1 MVDWYFLHI
10 DQHTGNVYHH
20 QTCQALHNG
29 GKGPVGNLTD
39 TEKMIN
45 ELRSRIANPS
55 PIICP
60 NQRCGCGMC
69 IPKAQTEEDYKILF
83 SKHVSY

>member
-10 DQHTGNVYHH
+10 DQHTGLVYHH
-20 QTCQALHNG
+20 QTCQALHDKKRGAIGSLSDSDQILNDLEVRL
-29 GKGPVGNLTD
+29 KNPV
-39 TEKMIN
+39 
-45 ELRSRIANPS
+45 

-69 IPKAQTEEDYKILF
+69 VPKADNLNDFNVFWKNR
-83 SKHVSY
+83 